1 MSWYTKVSFGVFNT
15 RDGMIIKE
23 VRSVKNDT
31 DMSWTYLCGE
41 DVKEITIEKHPVEDG
56 KFHLRLNPLTTIT
69 LDRITLLE
77 LALVF
82 LKIVEELYGEGES

>member
-1 MSWYTKVSFGVFNT
+1 MSGYIKVSFGVFKT

-23 VRSVKNDT
+23 VRSMKNDT

-41 DVKEITIEKHPVEDG
+41 DVPEITIEKHPVEEG
-56 KFHLRLNPLTTIT
+56 KFHLRLNPLSTIT

-77 LALVF
+77 LALKF
-82 LKIVEELYGEGES
+82 MKMAEELYGEDQ